1 MAKKRPATEEKL
13 EQAAQRALTGE
24 NLVNEEHGSAAK
36 PLSFHPLKFETA
48 VSALLKVKPPA
59 KAAKAKE

>member
-1 MAKKRPATEEKL
+1 MKGKSPTTEEKL
-13 EQAAQRALTGE
+13 AQAGKRALTGE

-48 VSALLKVKPPA
+48 VSALLKVKPLAKPA
-59 KAAKAKE
+59 KDED